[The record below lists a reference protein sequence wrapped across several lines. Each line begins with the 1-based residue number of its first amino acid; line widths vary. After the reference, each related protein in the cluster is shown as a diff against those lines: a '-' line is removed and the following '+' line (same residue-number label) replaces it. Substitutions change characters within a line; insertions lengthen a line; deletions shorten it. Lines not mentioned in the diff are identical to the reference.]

1 MTDKPDDQAEMVLS
15 IEAFGR
21 MVSLMAGQVSG
32 AGSGPA
38 QAANIEAAAAPQTA
52 ALAQWIEALYGDNA
66 DAFAK
71 ELGWLDAV
79 SLRAFVEGGEAA
91 GRDFALGDLSAGTK
105 VKRPEGRTSERRK
118 PFFRSC
124 GLTRPL
130 SPGPATQ
137 FACMKS

>member
-21 MVSLMAGQVSG
+21 MVTLMAGQVSG

-71 ELGWLDAV
+71 ELGRLDAV
-79 SLRAFVEGGEAA
+79 SLRAFVEGGKLP
-91 GRDFALGDLSAGTK
+91 GGT
-105 VKRPEGRTSERRK
+105 SH
-118 PFFRSC
+118 
-124 GLTRPL
+124 
-130 SPGPATQ
+130 
-137 FACMKS
+137 

>member
-21 MVSLMAGQVSG
+21 MVTLMAGQVSG

-71 ELGWLDAV
+71 ELGRLDAV
-79 SLRAFVEGGEAA
+79 SLRAFVEGGKLPGECAHCIASGVDLEARA
-91 GRDFALGDLSAGTK
+91 GRGET
-105 VKRPEGRTSERRK
+105 
-118 PFFRSC
+118 
-124 GLTRPL
+124 PL
-130 SPGPATQ
+130 HMAATHG
-137 FACMKS
+137 KLVLD